1 MKKNGVSDLI
11 FIYKRLTLIGVG
23 EFSVSEVE
31 EIEFSI
37 SSFGRVLIP
46 EKQKDVILSLTSS
59 HLVSTSDKEFGDII
73 DGKGRGIIILLQ
85 YVWPL
90 NLLDLSSVC

>member
-1 MKKNGVSDLI
+1 MELI
-11 FIYKRLTLIGVG
+11 DAG
-23 EFSVSEVE
+23 ELSVSEVE
-31 EIEFSI
+31 EIQFST
-37 SSFGRVLIP
+37 SSFGKVLIP

-85 YVWPL
+85 YVWSI
-90 NLLDLSSVC
+90 NLLDVSEFC